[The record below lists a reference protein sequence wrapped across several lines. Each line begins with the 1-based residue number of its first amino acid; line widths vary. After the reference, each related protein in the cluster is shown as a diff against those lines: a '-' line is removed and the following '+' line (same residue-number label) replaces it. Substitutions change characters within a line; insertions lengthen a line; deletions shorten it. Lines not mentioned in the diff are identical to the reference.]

1 MTVTRNV
8 LPPSVTRLK
17 TFLSPWQ
24 PDTTTRGNIIV
35 VVAFFLPENAK
46 AGSNSK
52 LIYLS
57 CLRIINGARI
67 DRS

>member
-17 TFLSPWQ
+17 TFISLWQ
-24 PDTTTRGNIIV
+24 PDTTTRENIIV

-46 AGSNSK
+46 A
-52 LIYLS
+52 
-57 CLRIINGARI
+57 
-67 DRS
+67 